1 MRDRKIVHRNII
13 CCFGHIL
20 CAWYRSIS
28 PTEFLPQL
36 FELFLFRRYSGVQF
50 VNRYRV
56 WIVFWNVVKGK
67 HLRYSWEKFVLRLS
81 RPFSIEPPRIHVAG
95 PPTNRY
101 ASEEVGHL
109 ACVGTFCPHWSS
121 IGPQHLQD
129 SMPSKVGSLPCGL
142 DQRAPSPAARPASSS
157 VLLRASSTLLCP
169 SSASRMPCQ
178 MASSTAG

>member
-1 MRDRKIVHRNII
+1 MRDRKSYTGTLFVASAIYFALGIGLSPQPSFFPNSLS
-13 CCFGHIL
+13 CF
-20 CAWYRSIS
+20 
-28 PTEFLPQL
+28 
-36 FELFLFRRYSGVQF
+36 FRGYSGAQF